1 MKLKVELKGTSAY
14 SPSKALVESKANNE
28 DYTAFEQRVWVEKAH
43 YNTKGEVVLPVF
55 GLKAMLDS
63 TASFLGEKIKGAG
76 NKTYAKLFRA
86 GVIFQGENPVLLVD
100 GKPAKKK
107 DLTPEVNGEW
117 VYCHSDGKRDGK
129 AGRVYRFFPKFENW
143 SVNVELEAI
152 EPRLTEEVIVR
163 HLVAA
168 GLYNGIGR
176 FRPQNG
182 GHLGRFEVLVNGKK
196 QTSEFTN
203 VGDDE

>member
-1 MKLKVELKGTSAY
+1 MKLKVKLVGTSPY
-14 SPSKALVESKANNE
+14 SPSKALVTEKQSNE
-28 DYTAFEQRVWVEKAH
+28 DYTAYEQRVWPEKAH
-43 YNTKGEVVLPVF
+43 YNSKGELVMPIF

-76 NKTYAKLFRA
+76 NKTWAKLFRA
-86 GVIFQGENPVLLVD
+86 GVILQGENPVVKVN
-100 GKPAKKK
+100 GKPLKKT
-107 DLTPEVNGEW
+107 DLKVEENAEW

-129 AGRVYRFFPKFENW
+129 AGRVYRLFPKVENW
-143 SVNVELEAI
+143 ETEFELEAI
-152 EPRLTEEVIVR
+152 DPRLTEEVLSR

-168 GLYNGIGR
+168 GLYNGMGR

-196 QTSEFTN
+196 QTSEFSD
-203 VGDDE
+203 VGEE